1 MARIQKS
8 MPAKEMAL
16 RTLLY
21 FVVSVICIVILYPYF
36 VMVCTALKSRAEIF
50 SVNGTVLP
58 QEALWS
64 NFTDIWQK
72 APMAQYMLNSLMI
85 AGGSTLIA
93 MLCGI
98 PAAYALARMKFKGQ
112 TAFLG
117 FIIVSQMF
125 APVVLLIGIYKV
137 MQSLALT
144 NSVIGLIFIN
154 AAFNQAFTIWL
165 LRGTFLSI
173 SAEMEQAATIDGCN
187 RIQAMFKILLPVAA
201 PGIVTTLIFIFIN
214 AWNEYTV
221 ALCLISTDTLKPLT
235 VGINIFNGYNIIEW
249 QYLFA
254 ASIFAIIPVVI
265 MFMSISAE
273 MEQAATIDGC
283 NRIQAM
289 FKVLLPMAAPGIVT
303 TLIFIFINA
312 WNEYTVALCL
322 ISTDTLKPLTVGI
335 NIFNGYNIIEWQYL
349 FAGSIFAIIPV
360 VIMFMSIEKNL
371 TEGLTSGGVKG

>member
-1 MARIQKS
+1 MNNVRINWKKAI
-8 MPAKEMAL
+8 P
-16 RTLLY
+16 RVLLY
-21 FVVSVICIVILYPYF
+21 FVVFDICVLILYPYF

-50 SVNGTVLP
+50 AINGTVLP
-58 QEALWS
+58 KKALWS
-64 NFTDIWQK
+64 NFVDIWKK
-72 APMAQYMLNSLMI
+72 APMGQYMLNSLLI

-93 MLCGI
+93 MICGI

-137 MQSLALT
+137 MQIFNLT
-144 NSVIGLIFIN
+144 NSIVGLIFIN

-187 RIQAMFKILLPVAA
+187 RIQAMFKVLLPVAA

-221 ALCLISTDTLKPLT
+221 ALCLISTDTYKPLT
-235 VGINIFNGYNIIEW
+235 VGINIFNGYNMIEW

-254 ASIFAIIPVVI
+254 ASLFAIVPVVI
-265 MFMSISAE
+265 
-273 MEQAATIDGC
+273 
-283 NRIQAM
+283 
-289 FKVLLPMAAPGIVT
+289 L
-303 TLIFIFINA
+303 
-312 WNEYTVALCL
+312 
-322 ISTDTLKPLTVGI
+322 
-335 NIFNGYNIIEWQYL
+335 
-349 FAGSIFAIIPV
+349 
-360 VIMFMSIEKNL
+360 FMSIEKNL
-371 TEGLTSGGVKG
+371 TSGLTAGGVKG

>member
-1 MARIQKS
+1 MDKRSAWNKTL
-8 MPAKEMAL
+8 L
-16 RTLLY
+16 RGLLY
-21 FVVSVICIVILYPYF
+21 FTVATICLVILYPYF
-36 VMVCTALKSRAEIF
+36 VMFCTALKSRQEIF
-50 SVNGTVLP
+50 AINGTVLP
-58 QEALWS
+58 VEYIWS
-64 NFTDIWQK
+64 NFTDIWTL
-72 APMAQYMLNSLMI
+72 APMGEYLMNSVII
-85 AGGSTLIA
+85 AAGSTAIA
-93 MLCGI
+93 MVCGI

-137 MQSLALT
+137 MQSMALT
-144 NSVIGLIFIN
+144 NTLLGLVFIN

-165 LRGTFLSI
+165 LRGTFMSI

-254 ASIFAIIPVVI
+254 SSIFAIIPVVI
-265 MFMSISAE
+265 
-273 MEQAATIDGC
+273 
-283 NRIQAM
+283 
-289 FKVLLPMAAPGIVT
+289 L
-303 TLIFIFINA
+303 
-312 WNEYTVALCL
+312 
-322 ISTDTLKPLTVGI
+322 
-335 NIFNGYNIIEWQYL
+335 
-349 FAGSIFAIIPV
+349 
-360 VIMFMSIEKNL
+360 FMSIEKNL
-371 TEGLTSGGVKG
+371 TSGLTAGGVKG